1 MISSQEM
8 FKKYF
13 PTLVENSLQHKLLSS
28 LCKNLLHESEFV
40 QFADRYPN
48 LKGFDLIEKTLDY
61 FDFSF
66 ATVDKQI
73 ERIPVTGRVVIVANH
88 PIGSLDGLALLHLV
102 KKIRDDVKVVA
113 NELLMEIK
121 PLHDVLLPVNNMS
134 GNTAKQDLLNI
145 HDFLSCDGA
154 LIIFPAG
161 EVSRF
166 TPKGI
171 KDSPWQKGFL
181 KIASRAKAP
190 ILPIHIKARNSWT
203 FYASSFFYKPL
214 ASLLL
219 VKEMFKHNEQSIN
232 VSIGKLIPF
241 ESYGKNKLST
251 KVKVN
256 LLQKEVYRVAKG
268 QQSYFKTESE
278 IAHPVPRVELKHAI
292 EQCQL
297 LGSTSDGKNI
307 YLLEKP
313 EHGVILKELGRCREV
328 TFRAVGEGTGE
339 KRDLDEFDF
348 EYLHIILWDKEQL
361 ELVGAYRFTNSDRLI
376 SEKGVSGLYSD
387 QLFDYQADM
396 QPYFEKGIELG
407 RSFVQPRYWGKR
419 SLDYLWQGIG
429 AYLAMN
435 PDIRYL
441 FGPVSLSAALPKKA
455 HAYLVYFYQLYF
467 PSKGELAVPR
477 NPYSIS
483 EELDN
488 ELLAYFSGENYAKD
502 FMKLKT
508 MMNNMGVSVPTLYK
522 QYTELCHEGG
532 VQFVDFNIDPDFNH
546 CIDGL
551 VVVDLTYLK
560 AKKKS
565 RYMDIHLEALTTT
578 ESEIKI
584 SA

>member
-1 MISSQEM
+1 MISSQQI

-13 PTLVENSLQHKLLSS
+13 PQLVENSLQHKVLNS
-28 LCKNLLHESEFV
+28 LCKNLLHETEFV
-40 QFADRYPN
+40 QFAERYPN

-61 FDFSF
+61 FNFSF

-88 PIGSLDGLALLHLV
+88 PIGTLDGLALLHLV
-102 KKIRDDVKVVA
+102 KKLRSDVKVVA

-121 PLHDVLLPVNNMS
+121 PLHNVLLPVHNMS
-134 GNTAKQDLLNI
+134 GNTARQDLLSI
-145 HDFLSCDGA
+145 HEFLSTDGA
-154 LIIFPAG
+154 IIIFPAG

-166 TPKGI
+166 TAKGI
-171 KDSPWQKGFL
+171 KDCTWQKGFL

-214 ASLLL
+214 AGLLL
-219 VKEMFKHNEQSIN
+219 VKEMFKHNQQSIQ

-241 ESYGKNKLST
+241 SSYGQNKLST

-268 QQSYFKTESE
+268 QQSYFKTETV
-278 IAHPVPRVELKHAI
+278 IAHPVARVELKQAI

-297 LGSTSDGKNI
+297 LGNTSDGKCI

-339 KRDLDEFDF
+339 KRDLDKFDF
-348 EYLHIILWDKEQL
+348 YYMHIILWDKEQL
-361 ELVGAYRFTNSDRLI
+361 ELVGAYRFATTSRLI
-376 SEKGVSGLYSD
+376 SEQGVNALYSA
-387 QLFDYQADM
+387 QLFNYQPEM
-396 QPYFEKGIELG
+396 QPYFERGIELG

-441 FGPVSLSAALPKKA
+441 FGPVSLSASLPKKA
-455 HAYLVYFYQLYF
+455 HAFLVYFYQLYF
-467 PSKGELAVPR
+467 PAQGYLATAK
-477 NPYSIS
+477 NAYSLS
-483 EELDN
+483 EELDH
-488 ELLAYFSGENYAKD
+488 ELLTYFGGDNYAKD

-508 MMNNMGVSVPTLYK
+508 MMNNMGISVPTLYK
-522 QYTELCHEGG
+522 QYTELCYEGG
-532 VQFVDFNIDPDFNH
+532 VQFVDFNIDPDFNY

-551 VVVDLTYLK
+551 VVVDLSYLK
-560 AKKKS
+560 EKKQS
-565 RYMDIHLEALTTT
+565 RYIDIHCQSEAHT
-578 ESEIKI
+578 E
-584 SA
+584 AVA